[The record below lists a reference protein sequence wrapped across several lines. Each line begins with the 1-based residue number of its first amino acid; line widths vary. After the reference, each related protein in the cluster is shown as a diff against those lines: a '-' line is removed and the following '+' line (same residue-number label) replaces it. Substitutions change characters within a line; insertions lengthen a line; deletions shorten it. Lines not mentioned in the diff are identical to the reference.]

1 MLSVIDCARAFYQGY
16 LLNSSSDETSMFVPY
31 MAPYVLRR
39 FLMHQ
44 QAASSLHP
52 VILSTLWDMLH
63 IQELDTSNADPVSGN
78 AEEDGVPR
86 PSACQASEKFHA
98 LFEVLRSHL
107 RAGKHVRLGELYPSS
122 MVHPSQK
129 ALLNLDVKMVACSL
143 RELDSQLAPL
153 SATESAEHFG
163 SVVVPAANNPGFYVL
178 IPLEESGGA
187 AVMIEV
193 RYSKAE
199 SKSALSITDVQKKF
213 SLMTQ
218 SCDVDV
224 SGSIIL

>member
-1 MLSVIDCARAFYQGY
+1 VSFYQGY
-16 LLNSSSDETSMFVPY
+16 LLNSSSDEAIMFVPY

-44 QAASSLHP
+44 QAESSLHP
-52 VILSTLWDMLH
+52 QILSSLWAMLRVQEPDATDMAL
-63 IQELDTSNADPVSGN
+63 VSDD
-78 AEEDGVPR
+78 AEEDEVPR
-86 PSACQASEKFHA
+86 PSAWQASEDFHA

-122 MVHPSQK
+122 MVHPSEK
-129 ALLNLDVKMVACSL
+129 ALSNLDVKVVACSL
-143 RELDSQLAPL
+143 KKLDSQLAHL
-153 SATESAEHFG
+153 SSTECAAHFG
-163 SVVVPAANNPGFYVL
+163 SVVVPAPNNPGFDVL
-178 IPLEESGGA
+178 IPLEKSGRD

-224 SGSIIL
+224 SGSMIL